1 MDVGQ
6 AMLLSTNGESMWT
19 LLFSIEDNMSSKI
32 IGAPV
37 ETGVTVFDNKVI
49 MPREVSLRGII
60 TLGHN
65 GFESDASGWTPERCL
80 EDLKKAFADRSYS
93 TYSVVTKTETINNL
107 IVESLQYS
115 HTSEKFD
122 AVDVS
127 ISLKELLV
135 AKQSYRQ
142 VERVEKPRNIDD
154 RDTKSSGMKAIGNT
168 VANGG
173 TGGSV
178 WGASG
183 GMDWVNAWR

>member
-6 AMLLSTNGESMWT
+6 AMLLSTKGESMWT

-65 GFESDASGWTPERCL
+65 GFENDVSGWTPERCL

-142 VERVEKPRNIDD
+142 VERVEKPRNIDN
-154 RDTKSSGMKAIGNT
+154 RDTISSGMKGIQKT
-168 VANGG
+168 VNDV
-173 TGGSV
+173 TS
-178 WGASG
+178 ASDALLLTPS
-183 GMDWVNAWR
+183 MVM

>member
-1 MDVGQ
+1 MDVGE
-6 AMLLSTNGESMWT
+6 AMLLSTRGESMWT
-19 LLFSIEDNMSSKI
+19 LLFSIDDNMTSKI

-65 GFESDASGWTPERCL
+65 GFENDASGWTPERCL

-107 IVESLQYS
+107 IVENLQYT

-154 RDTKSSGMKAIGNT
+154 RDTLPSGTKGIIKS
-168 VANGG
+168 
-173 TGGSV
+173 
-178 WGASG
+178 
-183 GMDWVNAWR
+183 VNDIVSPNSAEVLTPFMVM